1 MKRLIQYT
9 VLMVLCVVAC
19 TSCKRTILE
28 HPTNGGVDPT
38 ANLTLNLTLAIDPT
52 VEPYASTQQLSKAE
66 DQETHD
72 VRWIIEIFQ
81 DEINGEPVATR
92 TISNSPDPAGNHQ
105 IETSFTLNVAKYH
118 VVAWMDYV
126 DQGSTDDKYYTIN
139 SLASICI
146 LDAENYI
153 GDEEHKD
160 AYTGTQEI
168 DLSGYPTTSN
178 ESINYTM
185 TLERP
190 MAQIEFITTDLD
202 KLTDPVQNQFYSANT
217 FYADNIDP
225 SELHISVEY
234 AGYLPSSFNAYTNK
248 PNDAQQGISFD
259 CTATPL
265 SDTEAHLASD
275 HIFVNGSESAV
286 TVNLAVKDAQGNV
299 VNTINGINVPIV
311 RGKLTTIRD
320 NFLTKIYSSG
330 IGIDPGFQG
339 EINVTIPD

>member
-52 VEPYASTQQLSKAE
+52 VEPYVSTQQLSKAE

>member
-52 VEPYASTQQLSKAE
+52 VEPYVSTQQLSKAE

-320 NFLTKIYSSG
+320 EFLTKNFSSG

-339 EINVTIPD
+339 EFDIKIPD

>member
-52 VEPYASTQQLSKAE
+52 VEPYVSTQQLSKAE

-126 DQGSTDDKYYTIN
+126 DQGSTDDKYYKIN